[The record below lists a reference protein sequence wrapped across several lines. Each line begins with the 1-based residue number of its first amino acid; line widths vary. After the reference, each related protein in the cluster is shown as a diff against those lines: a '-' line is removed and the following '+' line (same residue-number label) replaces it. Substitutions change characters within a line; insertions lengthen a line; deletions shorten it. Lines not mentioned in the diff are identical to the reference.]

1 MTPEQSVIKDMKEIL
16 YDAKK
21 DAKLDYCL
29 YCGKKCSSFCNSHTI
44 PQFILKNILKEGY
57 IYTQTIYLNSPI
69 SEMLPKEKGLKDI
82 ETFKNICK
90 ECDNTI
96 FKEYENL
103 ENLSSEPSNKI
114 MTEIALK
121 NFLMLLYK
129 NSIEKHIVENIAQ
142 KNQKLNNLM
151 KLLQYIDGKNSTEK
165 DIKHDFKRCQ
175 TILKKNL
182 KSGYKLMFWHKLNHI
197 VPIAFQ
203 GAVCLYGDL
212 SGNVLNKDLYTY
224 SDQPT
229 KKLEF
234 LHICVFPLKDFSI
247 IMAFYHKDD
256 HECIKFN
263 RQFNRL
269 NLVEKMRLI
278 GFILFSHEES
288 VYISKKND
296 HEFLNDCDLKKASN
310 NIETF
315 SLSTLK
321 ESEAKYTARK
331 NELSNYKSF
340 PNIFD
345 EKYRI

>member
-1 MTPEQSVIKDMKEIL
+1 MTPEQSVIKAMKEIL

-21 DAKLDYCL
+21 NAKLDYCL

-57 IYTQTIYLNSPI
+57 IYTQMIYLNSPI

-103 ENLSSEPSNKI
+103 ENLSSKPSNKI

-129 NSIEKHIVENIAQ
+129 NSVEKYLGENIVQ
-142 KNQKLNNLM
+142 KNQELKKLM

-182 KSGYKLMFWHKLNHI
+182 KSGYN
-197 VPIAFQ
+197 
-203 GAVCLYGDL
+203 
-212 SGNVLNKDLYTY
+212 
-224 SDQPT
+224 QPT

-247 IMAFYHKDD
+247 TMAFYHKDD

-269 NLVEKMRLI
+269 NLVEKMKLI

>member
-1 MTPEQSVIKDMKEIL
+1 
-16 YDAKK
+16 
-21 DAKLDYCL
+21 
-29 YCGKKCSSFCNSHTI
+29 
-44 PQFILKNILKEGY
+44 
-57 IYTQTIYLNSPI
+57 
-69 SEMLPKEKGLKDI
+69 MLPKEKGLKDI

-129 NSIEKHIVENIAQ
+129 NSIEKYLGENIVQ
-142 KNQKLNNLM
+142 KNQELKKLM

-296 HEFLNDCDLKKASN
+296 HEFLNDCDLKKHP
-310 NIETF
+310 T
-315 SLSTLK
+315 TLK
-321 ESEAKYTARK
+321 HLAYQ
-331 NELSNYKSF
+331 L
-340 PNIFD
+340 
-345 EKYRI
+345 